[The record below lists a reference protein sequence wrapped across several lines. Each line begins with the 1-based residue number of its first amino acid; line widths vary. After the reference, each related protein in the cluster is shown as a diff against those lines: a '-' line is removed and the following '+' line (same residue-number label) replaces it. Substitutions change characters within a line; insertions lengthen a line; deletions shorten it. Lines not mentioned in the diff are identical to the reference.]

1 MRLVWLLLVWTML
14 EIGLFASVGG
24 QIGVLATWAVV
35 LGSAAGGIWL
45 IRWQKR
51 SLVGDVLRDLR
62 SLRAGVN
69 TAAHSALM
77 VVAGVL
83 LILPGFLTDI
93 LGLVLLIPWVQNWII
108 ADLSRRA
115 ARAAVQGGMTVMRH
129 RHSAKPDDAIEIK
142 AEEVPL
148 PGTKPDKPSGW
159 TKP

>member
-1 MRLVWLLLVWTML
+1 MRLVWLLLAWTMV
-14 EIGLFASVGG
+14 EIGLFAAIGG

-51 SLVGDVLRDLR
+51 GLGGDVFGDLR

-69 TAAHSALM
+69 TAAHSALI
-77 VVAGVL
+77 VLAGVL
-83 LILPGFLTDI
+83 LILPGFLTDV

-115 ARAAVQGGMTVMRH
+115 RSAAVNGTMSAMRHMHRAA
-129 RHSAKPDDAIEIK
+129 PDDVIDAQVID
-142 AEEVPL
+142 VTP
-148 PGTKPDKPSGW
+148 PDDHPRQ
-159 TKP
+159 P

>member
-1 MRLVWLLLVWTML
+1 MRLVWLLLAWTMV
-14 EIGLFASVGG
+14 EIGLFAAIGG

-51 SLVGDVLRDLR
+51 GLGGDVFGDLR

-69 TAAHSALM
+69 TAAHSALI
-77 VVAGVL
+77 VLAGVL
-83 LILPGFLTDI
+83 LILPGFLTDV

-115 ARAAVQGGMTVMRH
+115 TSAAVNGTMSAMRH
-129 RHSAKPDDAIEIK
+129 RHRAAPDDVIDAQGID
-142 AEEVPL
+142 VTP
-148 PGTKPDKPSGW
+148 PNDHPRQP
-159 TKP
+159 

>member
-1 MRLVWLLLVWTML
+1 MRLVWLLLAWTMV
-14 EIGLFASVGG
+14 EIGLFAAIGG

-51 SLVGDVLRDLR
+51 GIGGDVFGDLR

-69 TAAHSALM
+69 TAAHSALI
-77 VVAGVL
+77 VLAGVL
-83 LILPGFLTDI
+83 LILPGFLTDV

-115 ARAAVQGGMTVMRH
+115 TSAAVNGTMSAMRH
-129 RHSAKPDDAIEIK
+129 RHRAAPDDVIDAQVID
-142 AEEVPL
+142 V
-148 PGTKPDKPSGW
+148 TPSDEH
-159 TKP
+159 PRRP

>member
-1 MRLVWLLLVWTML
+1 MRLVWLLLAWTMV
-14 EIGLFASVGG
+14 EIGLFAAIGG

-51 SLVGDVLRDLR
+51 GLGGDVFGDLR

-69 TAAHSALM
+69 TAAHSALI
-77 VVAGVL
+77 VLAGVF
-83 LILPGFLTDI
+83 LILPGFLTDV

-115 ARAAVQGGMTVMRH
+115 RSAAVNGTMSAMRHMHRAA
-129 RHSAKPDDAIEIK
+129 PDDVIDAQVID
-142 AEEVPL
+142 VTP
-148 PGTKPDKPSGW
+148 PDDHPRQ
-159 TKP
+159 P